1 MNFDKEAPRELKK
14 KLTELAGNLM
24 GIAILKNDTK
34 G

>member
-14 KLTELAGNLM
+14 SSPNLL